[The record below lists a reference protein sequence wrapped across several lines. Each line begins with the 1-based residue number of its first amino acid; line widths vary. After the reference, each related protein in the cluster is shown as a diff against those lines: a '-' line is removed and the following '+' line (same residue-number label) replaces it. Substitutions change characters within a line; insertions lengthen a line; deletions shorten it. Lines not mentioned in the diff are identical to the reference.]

1 MANKSKA
8 LTFGHNSKVSI
19 GGTPYFCVQESLH
32 ATTEMKEPSEEGMIG
47 TDRPGNAG
55 RLPHKIDVKGNVTV
69 RCTVLELEAILALFF
84 DQAVGATTP
93 ADSPVGKTSPVV
105 IDRAGKVK
113 TYAACWLNAIELSAQ
128 ENEPIDVLLELL
140 GTTEA
145 VTGSV
150 GDVVLPDRMR
160 FSDLAVS
167 LASNAYFPSGFKWR
181 FDYALE
187 ERFLNSLTRSVV
199 QQKIPKAEIEL
210 ALDRNADTVADLF
223 ELAGTDTEL
232 ASCNLTINDGT
243 HTIVLGHANCCVI
256 NPSADQ
262 DASGVEA
269 RKDTVKLRSFLKA
282 PATDIFTGT
291 YT

>member
-1 MANKSKA
+1 MAKSKA
-8 LTFGHNSKVSI
+8 LTFGHNSKVAI
-19 GGTPYFCVQESLH
+19 GGASYFCVQESLK
-32 ATTEMKEPSEEGMIG
+32 ATTDMKEPSEEGMIG
-47 TDRPGNAG
+47 TDRPGNTG
-55 RLPHKIDVKGNVTV
+55 RLPHKIDVKGNLTV
-69 RCTVLELEAILALFF
+69 RCTVAELEVLLALWF
-84 DQAVGATTP
+84 DQSGGTTTP
-93 ADSPVGKTSPVV
+93 ADSPVGKTANVV

-145 VTGSV
+145 VSGTV
-150 GDVVLPDRMR
+150 ADVTPPDRMR

-167 LASNAYFPSGFKWR
+167 LASNAYYPSGFKWR
-181 FDYALE
+181 FSYELE
-187 ERFLNSLTRSVV
+187 ERFLNSLVRSVV
-199 QQKIPKAEIEL
+199 QQKIPKAEIDL
-210 ALDRNADTVADLF
+210 TLDRNSDTVADLF
-223 ELAGTDTEL
+223 ELAGTDAEL
-232 ASCNLTINDGT
+232 ANCNLTIADGT
-243 HTIVLGHANCCVI
+243 HTLALAHANCCVI

-262 DASGVEA
+262 DGAGVGA